1 MGNPMPRPPAPA
13 PDSTL
18 PDSAL
23 IDEVADWLME
33 RALTEST
40 VEEIVEGCFLR
51 LHAAGIPLMRAHVA
65 FRTLHPLYDAVGLSW
80 APGGGLTER
89 LFQREHASEQVWQES
104 PPQHLIRTR
113 TPFLRRRLTG
123 PEALLDFPVLREFRD
138 EGGTD
143 YLIYLVAFDQAQASG
158 FWGSWLTDRD
168 GGFSESDIRAL
179 RRIQQRFGVALKVTI
194 KDQIAHNV
202 VATYL
207 GPDAGERVLMG
218 QIKRGDGETIHA
230 AIWMSDLRDS
240 TVLAGS
246 LSPESYLALLNSY
259 FECTAGAVLANGGE
273 VLLLIGDAVLAIFP
287 VRAGEEAACDAALQA
302 ARDARA
308 RLAAL
313 NETRKA
319 VGDGPIAFG
328 VGLHLGALMFGNI
341 GVPERLQFT
350 VTGPAANEVARLE
363 ALTKTLDRP
372 VLDSAAFAER
382 LPRAWKS
389 LGMHELRGVE
399 GAREIFAPAL

>member
-1 MGNPMPRPPAPA
+1 MGSPMPRPPAPT

-18 PDSAL
+18 PDSTL

-65 FRTLHPLYDAVGLSW
+65 FRTLHPLHDAVGLSW
-80 APGGGLTER
+80 TPGEGLTER
-89 LFQREHASEQVWQES
+89 RFQREDSSEQVWQES
-104 PPQHLIRTR
+104 PPQHLIRTG

-138 EGGTD
+138 QGGTD
-143 YLIYLVAFDQAQASG
+143 YLIYLSAFDRAHTSG
-158 FWGSWLTDRD
+158 FWGSWLAGRD
-168 GGFSESDIRAL
+168 GGFSEGDIRAL
-179 RRIQQRFGVALKVTI
+179 RRIQQRLAVALKVTI
-194 KDQIAHNV
+194 KDQIARNV

-218 QIKRGDGETIHA
+218 QIRRGDGETIDA

-240 TVLAGS
+240 TKLAGS
-246 LSPESYLALLNSY
+246 VPPEDYLALLNSY

-287 VRAGEEAACDAALQA
+287 VQAGEAAACDAALQA
-302 ARDARA
+302 AQDAQA

-319 VGDGPIAFG
+319 AGDG
-328 VGLHLGALMFGNI
+328 
-341 GVPERLQFT
+341 
-350 VTGPAANEVARLE
+350 
-363 ALTKTLDRP
+363 
-372 VLDSAAFAER
+372 
-382 LPRAWKS
+382 RAVCAWAQ
-389 LGMHELRGVE
+389 GG
-399 GAREIFAPAL
+399 